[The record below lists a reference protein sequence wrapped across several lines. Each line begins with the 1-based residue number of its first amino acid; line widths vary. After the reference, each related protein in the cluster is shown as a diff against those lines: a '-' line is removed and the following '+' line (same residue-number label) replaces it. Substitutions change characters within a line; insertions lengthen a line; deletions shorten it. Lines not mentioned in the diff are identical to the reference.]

1 MKHFISIIFIYLA
14 SQSQLLA
21 KVNNTFTYDNAPT
34 ALYGVH
40 ELKLPGNLDLAY
52 AFTNGNK
59 TVYVHGFYDGNGY
72 TRARF
77 YCDKLGTWSWFNNL
91 GETGSFEVIAS
102 PLKGKL
108 KASGKFFTRDNGEVF
123 ISIADTGYHL
133 FNNNKTSFTD
143 FKKYIDDIENHG
155 ATIVR
160 IAVAGSIHYVEC
172 SGSNDVNL
180 INSLYNSNGTEFNY
194 TNFNIDDERVK
205 WMLENHPDLQIQL
218 ILLGANDNT
227 LYSKNRNAL
236 LQYMI
241 DRYSAYPNIIFL
253 VHNDAFYDYTT
264 KGTEKRTIARDALTK
279 LNASDPFGTLRTTG
293 FVRLDTPERQNFMKW
308 YWDDFI
314 KENSTYMH
322 LETRGDVS
330 ADNMNVFRQ
339 HDNSVPIV
347 NMEDLYEGCDVV
359 SNHHEIYANNEERF
373 FRRGHWSWILSGSG
387 FAYGGNWWSSEAYSS
402 ATSQLKGMDDLKYIG
417 NFFKDNI
424 IDYSEYL
431 PDDSMASNGF
441 NGIDRVQAMKNSK
454 NYVLYTPVN
463 RDIVIDELQP
473 YLGYTYTWMNPTTG
487 VYLPFKEV
495 IENTFIFPD
504 MHEFSYDGVLFVK
517 AVDKPTIPKN
527 IDISNIQ
534 SHTVDF
540 NFNAGDVYVAGYKI
554 YINNKLV
561 VTVDSNTEKYK
572 VTGLNSNENYLIVIK
587 AYNAGGESEGI
598 SFTFK
603 TKQEDYAWLPAIYHV
618 ILY

>member
-1 MKHFISIIFIYLA
+1 MSLVL
-14 SQSQLLA
+14 QSQLLA

-59 TVYVHGFYDGNGY
+59 TVYVHAFYDGNGY

-91 GETGSFEVIAS
+91 GETGSFEVVTS

-108 KASGKFFTRDNGEVF
+108 KASGKFFTRDNGEAF

-133 FNNNKTSFTD
+133 FNKNKTIFTD
-143 FKKYIDDIENHG
+143 FKQYIEDIEHHG

-160 IAVAGSIHYVEC
+160 IAVAGSIHYVEHG
-172 SGSNDVNL
+172 GSNDVNL
-180 INSLYNSNGTEFNY
+180 INSLYNSSGTEFNY
-194 TNFNIDDERVK
+194 TNFNIDDERIK

-218 ILLGANDNT
+218 ILLGANDST
-227 LYSKNRNAL
+227 LYSKNRDAL

-264 KGTEKRTIARDALTK
+264 KGTKKRTIAREALSK

-293 FVRLDTPERQNFMKW
+293 FVRLDTPERQSFMKW

-322 LETRGDVS
+322 LETRSDVA
-330 ADNMNVFRQ
+330 ADNMDIFRQ
-339 HDNSVPIV
+339 HDDSVPIV
-347 NMEDLYEGCDVV
+347 NMEDLYEGRDIV
-359 SNHHEIYANNEERF
+359 SNSHEIYANSEERF

-402 ATSQLKGMDDLKYIG
+402 GTSQLKGMDDLKHIG
-417 NFFKDNI
+417 NFFKDNT
-424 IDYSEYL
+424 IDYSKYF
-431 PDDSMASNGF
+431 PDDSMATNGF
-441 NGIDRVQAMKNSK
+441 TGINRVQAMKNLQ
-454 NYVLYTPVN
+454 NYILYTPVN
-463 RDIVIDELQP
+463 KDIIIDELQP
-473 YLGYTYTWMNPTTG
+473 YLGYVYTWMNPETG
-487 VYLPFKEV
+487 DYLPFQSV
-495 IENTFIFPD
+495 IENTFIFPS
-504 MHEFSYDGVLFVK
+504 MYGFNYDGVLFVK
-517 AVDKPTIPKN
+517 AADKPAIPKN
-527 IDISNIQ
+527 IFISNIKNN
-534 SHTVDF
+534 TVEFHF
-540 NFNAGDVYVAGYKI
+540 NTSNVNVAGYKI
-554 YINNKLV
+554 YEKNKLV
-561 VTVDSNTEKYK
+561 AIIDSQTSKYEF
-572 VTGLNSNENYLIVIK
+572 TGLNSNENYIIIIK
-587 AYNAGGESEGI
+587 AYNAGGESGGV
-598 SFTFK
+598 SFSFK
-603 TKQEDYAWLPAIYHV
+603 TKKEDYNWLPAIYH
-618 ILY
+618 ITL